1 MLLLSNKDIINIKHN
16 TIGFLNKLDII
27 SLCKEIDTY
36 ENLKI
41 YTNSTDIKYKITQC
55 GKDIEKTETVIII
68 TTDKMRENH
77 NNKNINNFL

>member
-1 MLLLSNKDIINIKHN
+1 MLLLSNKDIINIKNN
-16 TIGFLNKLDII
+16 TTGFLNKLDII
-27 SLCKEIDTY
+27 SLCKELDTY

-55 GKDIEKTETVIII
+55 GKDIEKAETVIII